1 MNLLK
6 KMGEFKTL
14 PYLKN
19 FSLFILVLS
28 FSACKEETKLS
39 PLAERGKIVYISNCI
54 ACHNQDPRLQGSIGP
69 DVANSSLELITKRL
83 LERSY
88 PANYK
93 PKRETQVMPDFPQL
107 KNDIPAIHAYL
118 NSFKK

>member
-14 PYLKN
+14 PYLKS
-19 FSLFILVLS
+19 FSLLIFVLS
-28 FSACKEETKLS
+28 LSSCKEETKLS

>member
-1 MNLLK
+1 MNRFNHW
-6 KMGEFKTL
+6 GEFKAL
-14 PYLKN
+14 PFLIF
-19 FSLFILVLS
+19 FSSILLVS
-28 FSACKEETKLS
+28 CKEEAKLS
-39 PLAERGKIVYISNCI
+39 PLAERGKIVYVSNCI
-54 ACHNQDPRLQGSIGP
+54 SCHNQDPRLVGSIGP
-69 DVANSSLELITKRL
+69 DVAFSSTELITKRI

-93 PKRETQVMPDFPQL
+93 PKRESHVMPDFPQL